1 MHCGGLSA
9 SWAYALASAVIF
21 NAMRSGFAPFSGAGG
36 GGIITVR
43 MRDGQWSPPSFIS
56 PNNFAAGLMIGLD
69 VYQCVLVLRYVLL
82 ASSSGR
88 QRTSCTTG

>member
-1 MHCGGLSA
+1 
-9 SWAYALASAVIF
+9 
-21 NAMRSGFAPFSGAGG
+21 MRSGFAPFSGAGG

-69 VYQCVLVLRYVLL
+69 VYQCVLVLRYVVP
-82 ASSSGR
+82 SSHCCRVAAHVLHDRLTCRPGR
-88 QRTSCTTG
+88 AERNKQ

>member
-1 MHCGGLSA
+1 
-9 SWAYALASAVIF
+9 
-21 NAMRSGFAPFSGAGG
+21 MRSGFAPFSGAGG

-82 ASSSGR
+82 TFSSIR
-88 QRTSCTTG
+88 QCAQQADL